1 MGNRAVIKFGGTS
14 QGIYLHWYGSKEA
27 VQAFLDCAK
36 RYQLRGND
44 SPYGRARLCQIIGNF
59 LGGTLSLG
67 VDDIQF
73 LDCDNHDNG
82 MFVIDDDFQITKR
95 EYITDDRPFNE
106 EYYKEVF
113 EGCCKKN
120 DAIFNYME
128 RVQS

>member
-14 QGIYLHWYGSKEA
+14 QGIYLHWNGGQESVK
-27 VQAFLDCAK
+27 AFLDCAK

-59 LGGTLSLG
+59 FGGTLSLG

-73 LDCDNHDNG
+73 LDCNNYDNG
-82 MFVIDDDFQITKR
+82 MYVIDDNFEIIKR
-95 EYITDDRPFNE
+95 EYITDDRPLNE

-113 EGCCKKN
+113 EECCKKN
-120 DAIFNYME
+120 DTIFNYME
-128 RVQS
+128 GVQS